1 MADETAPSSGPID
14 PFALI
19 QPANAQRSP
28 GLIRDRAPRS
38 LRLALPR
45 VSPLQ
50 EQLFCLQQSAVPL
63 RTVRITDY
71 VYGRMVH
78 VGYLA
83 RRGKKFLREAQRVFF
98 HTTKQ
103 RAQQICAMAPEII
116 NLRCCHSADEVS
128 C

>member
-50 EQLFCLQQSAVPL
+50 ELLFCLQQSAVPL

-71 VYGRMVH
+71 VYGRLVH

-83 RRGKKFLREAQRVFF
+83 RGGKKILREAQRNFLSCEAV
-98 HTTKQ
+98 
-103 RAQQICAMAPEII
+103 CAAD
-116 NLRCCHSADEVS
+116 LRNGPGDHQSTVLPQCR
-128 C
+128 